1 MEVESKEKREN
12 RKKIFS
18 KSDFLCFNYYTIA
31 SRANRRVTSRLSG
44 AHSKKKWR
52 IVKYSCSRLRHSA
65 ECKSC
70 RVIAEKFLMLQSR
83 DDVTSPINPARR
95 KKRKRKLNER
105 KKLQNRSPL
114 WLTSQKM
121 VNLSSGK
128 RPLASSRRKSRR
140 MNFLKPQSLPCT
152 KR

>member
-44 AHSKKKWR
+44 ENGKSWSIHVHGPTNVNHAASLR
-52 IVKYSCSRLRHSA
+52 RNFSC
-65 ECKSC
+65 
-70 RVIAEKFLMLQSR
+70 FNR

-114 WLTSQKM
+114 LLTSQKM